1 LNLVWLPSAIA
12 NRDSQLEY
20 IAKDNVRAAIEQ
32 GDRIARQ
39 VVQLI
44 EHPEIGRQ
52 GRIEGTRELVIS
64 RTHFILVYRIK
75 NDRIELLRLLHG
87 AQQWAPLEK

>member
-1 LNLVWLPSAIA
+1 MNLVWLPAAIA

-32 GDRIARQ
+32 GDRIAHQ

-64 RTHFILVYRIK
+64 RTPFILVYRI
-75 NDRIELLRLLHG
+75 NLDRIELIRLLHG
-87 AQQWAPLEK
+87 AQQLPPLQK

>member
-1 LNLVWLPSAIA
+1 MNLVWLPSAIA

-20 IAKDNVRAAIEQ
+20 IARNNVRAAIEQ
-32 GDRIARQ
+32 GDRIAKQ

-52 GRIEGTRELVIS
+52 GRIEGTRELVVS
-64 RTHFILVYRIK
+64 RTPFILVYRI
-75 NDRIELLRLLHG
+75 NSDRIELIRLLHG
-87 AQQWAPLEK
+87 AQQWPPLQK